1 MVRSP
6 AQLLM
11 DSETSDVRRPKT
23 APVEI
28 EPPPPWAPVNLTE
41 LWAYRELLYFLTW
54 REVKVR
60 YKQTAI
66 GAAWAV
72 LQPLLTMLVF
82 TLVFGRLIRVPSDGI
97 PYPVF
102 AYTALVPWNFFAS
115 ALSRASNSLV
125 ADAPL
130 LSKIYFPRLLLP
142 LAAVASAVLDFA
154 MAFVLLVVMIA
165 WYGLAPGLPV
175 LLLPVFALLA
185 ILTALGCGLWL
196 SALNVKYRDVAY
208 VVPFLLQVWLFLTP
222 VAYPSSL
229 VPAQWRQLVGLNPMA
244 GVVEGFRWALLGS
257 AHAPG
262 AMLVISAVIVTI
274 LLVAGALYFR
284 RVEHEFADVV

>member
-1 MVRSP
+1 
-6 AQLLM
+6 M
-11 DSETSDVRRPKT
+11 DPDTSDIDRPEP
-23 APVEI
+23 APVQI
-28 EPPPPWAPVNLTE
+28 EPPRKWAPVNVAE

-82 TLVFGRLIRVPSDGI
+82 TVVFGLLIQVPSDGI

-102 AYTALVPWNFFAS
+102 AYSALVPWNFFTG
-115 ALSRASNSLV
+115 ALTRASGSLV

-142 LAAVASAVLDFA
+142 LAAVASASLDFA
-154 MAFVLLVVMIA
+154 MAFVLLAAMIV
-165 WYGLAPGLPV
+165 WYGLTLGPAL
-175 LLLPVFALLA
+175 LLLPVFVLLA
-185 ILTALGCGLWL
+185 VLTALACGLWL
-196 SALNVKYRDVAY
+196 SALNVKYRDVVY
-208 VVPFLLQVWLFLTP
+208 VIPFLMQVWLFLTP

-229 VPAQWRQLVGLNPMA
+229 VPERWKALYGLNPMA
-244 GVVEGFRWALLGS
+244 GVVEGFRWALLGT
-257 AHAPG
+257 APPRG
-262 AMLVISAVIVTI
+262 AMVAASMIVVGI
-274 LLVAGALYFR
+274 LLVGGALYFR

>member
-1 MVRSP
+1 
-6 AQLLM
+6 M
-11 DSETSDVRRPKT
+11 DPDTSDIDRPEP
-23 APVEI
+23 APVQI
-28 EPPPPWAPVNLTE
+28 EPPRAWAPVNVAE

-82 TLVFGRLIRVPSDGI
+82 TVVFGRLIQVPSDGI

-102 AYTALVPWNFFAS
+102 AYSALVPWNFFTA
-115 ALSRASNSLV
+115 ALTRASGSLV

-142 LAAVASAVLDFA
+142 LAAVASASLDFA
-154 MAFVLLVVMIA
+154 MAFALLAAMIV
-165 WYGLAPGLPV
+165 WYGLALGPAL
-175 LLLPVFALLA
+175 LLLPVFVLLA
-185 ILTALGCGLWL
+185 VLTALACGLWL
-196 SALNVKYRDVAY
+196 SALHVRYRDVAY
-208 VVPFLLQVWLFLTP
+208 VIPFLMQVWLFLTP

-229 VPAQWRQLVGLNPMA
+229 VPERWKALYGLNPMA
-244 GVVEGFRWALLGS
+244 GVVEGFRWALLGT
-257 AHAPG
+257 APPPG
-262 AMLVISAVIVTI
+262 AMVAASMIVVGI
-274 LLVAGALYFR
+274 LLVGGALYFR